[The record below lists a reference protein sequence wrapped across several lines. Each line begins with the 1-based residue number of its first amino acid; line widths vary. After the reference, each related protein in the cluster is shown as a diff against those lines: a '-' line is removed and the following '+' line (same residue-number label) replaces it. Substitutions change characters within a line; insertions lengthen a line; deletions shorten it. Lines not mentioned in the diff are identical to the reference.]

1 MSKAMTTQQYNEY
14 KDSGIAWLGSVPKH
28 WEVKRLKYASTI
40 RSGDAIQSKSQDCL
54 EKFEVWGGNGFMGWH
69 HTYNNQGN
77 SIIIGRVGA
86 LCGNVHK
93 SHYPIFVTDNALIL
107 TIKNSYNTDFVFF
120 TLTARDLNSL
130 NKSSAQPL
138 ITGTEVVNEFLP
150 APPLSEQEAIVRYL
164 DERCGEID
172 QRIELE
178 RKRIELLTELKQSII
193 TQAVTEGLDPNAPK
207 RDSGVQ
213 WLGQI
218 PQHWEVRKLKFVIHK
233 IKSGGTPTSDNT
245 DFYAED
251 GIPWVTIADMSNVEI
266 VKETAS
272 RITEQGMLSK
282 NLELHPQG
290 TLLYSIYATIGKVA
304 LLGVPATTNQAI
316 LALYVKPQTIGN
328 SYLRAV
334 LTALEPVV
342 LSETSSNTQNNL
354 SASKVSNF
362 MLPVPPLSEQEAI
375 VSYID
380 ERCGEIDGRIKRAK
394 RKIELLTELKQSIIT
409 KAVTGKIKVC

>member
-1 MSKAMTTQQYNEY
+1 MTKAMTIQQYDEY
-14 KDSGIAWLGSVPKH
+14 KECDCGWNKVIPLSWTTIALKH
-28 WEVKRLKYASTI
+28 TAREDNLSFIDGDWIE
-40 RSGDAIQSKSQDCL
+40 SGDITTEGIRYLTTGNVGVLHYKEQGTGYITEESF
-54 EKFEVWGGNGFMGWH
+54 EKLGCTEVFPNDILISRL
-69 HTYNNQGN
+69 NEP
-77 SIIIGRVGA
+77 IGRSCIVPDLGCRIVVAVDNVIYRPNTALYDKQFLVYQMNCKPYSENANVIARGSTMSRISRTMLGA
-86 LCGNVHK
+86 
-93 SHYPIFVTDNALIL
+93 
-107 TIKNSYNTDFVFF
+107 IKICV
-120 TLTARDLNSL
+120 
-130 NKSSAQPL
+130 
-138 ITGTEVVNEFLP
+138 
-150 APPLSEQEAIVRYL
+150 PPLAEQEAIVRYL
-164 DERCGEID
+164 DERCREID
-172 QRIELE
+172 GRIELE
-178 RKRIELLTELKQSII
+178 GRRIELLTELKQSII

-334 LTALEPVV
+334 LTALEPIV
-342 LSETSSNTQNNL
+342 L
-354 SASKVSNF
+354 V
-362 MLPVPPLSEQEAI
+362 
-375 VSYID
+375 
-380 ERCGEIDGRIKRAK
+380 
-394 RKIELLTELKQSIIT
+394 
-409 KAVTGKIKVC
+409 